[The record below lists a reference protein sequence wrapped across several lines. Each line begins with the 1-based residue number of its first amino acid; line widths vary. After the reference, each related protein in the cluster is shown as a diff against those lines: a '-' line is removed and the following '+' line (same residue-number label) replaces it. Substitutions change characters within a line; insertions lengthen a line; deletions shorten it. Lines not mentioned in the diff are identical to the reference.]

1 MTISQWPD
9 VLAEEH
15 DSLNLF
21 STGEDSAELIEE
33 IVFLGTSF
41 LA

>member
-15 DSLNLF
+15 DSLNPF
-21 STGEDSAELIEE
+21 FVGKESVELIK
-33 IVFLGTSF
+33 
-41 LA
+41 

>member
-1 MTISQWPD
+1 MTILQLPD

-15 DSLNLF
+15 DSLISFPLEK
-21 STGEDSAELIEE
+21 TPPIEE
-33 IVFLGTSF
+33 IVFLGPSF